1 MDNEPPKDATEP
13 KTATSE
19 FEKLADLITGAFKEG
34 GDAGTN
40 AASGSANQF
49 REVIEKG
56 IYDISY
62 GVAYGLAYGATT
74 AKDSIFKQAE
84 AGAKEGAAAGSE
96 AAREEQD
103 RPDEGAAPSPV

>member
-1 MDNEPPKDATEP
+1 MDNESEKDANEP
-13 KTATSE
+13 KTNPSE
-19 FEKLADLITGAFKEG
+19 FDKLADLITGAFKEG

-40 AASGSANQF
+40 AASGSANPF
-49 REVIEKG
+49 REVLEKG

-62 GVAYGLAYGATT
+62 GLAYGLAYGTTT

-84 AGAKEGAAAGSE
+84 AGAKDGAAAGSE

-103 RPDEGAAPSPV
+103 RPDEGTTPSPA